1 MDTVSYPP
9 LMPFSFGFNGW
20 DLLVTLVFGATMWYL
35 YKYKPARDAGDDEQD
50 KKVKEE

>member
-20 DLLVTLVFGATMWYL
+20 DLLVTIAFVTAMWYL
-35 YKYKPARDAGDDEQD
+35 YKYKPARDAVEGEEEDDE
-50 KKVKEE
+50 